1 MLWFVCIM
9 QAELFDPVIK
19 PSVNAP
25 NRPLGLPALLKR
37 LAGISAR
44 PRYAFMVLNLI
55 ARAAAGN
62 GKAGPYVR
70 EGEALVPIRD
80 WLSDALA
87 PMAQRDPRRLALTAS
102 IRAELA
108 AAAALPLD
116 DAEAERVVDAEVRE
130 RVRRSART
138 NVSHAVSELVKAG
151 LVERHYAGYRVDHHN
166 RGAQRQAVYVL
177 TAEARAA
184 MSLPVNRP

>member
-1 MLWFVCIM
+1 MM
-9 QAELFDPVIK
+9 QAELFETVALPLAA
-19 PSVNAP
+19 AP
-25 NRPLGLPALLKR
+25 ARPLGLPALLER
-37 LAGISAR
+37 LAGISNR

-55 ARAAAGN
+55 ARAAAANGN
-62 GKAGPYVR
+62 AGPYVR

-87 PMAQRDPRRLALTAS
+87 PMAQRDPRRLALTAA
-102 IRAELA
+102 IRDQLA
-108 AAAALPLD
+108 AADALPLD
-116 DAEAERVVDAEVRE
+116 DAEAERAVDAEVRD

-138 NVSHAVSELVKAG
+138 NVSHAVSELVRAG
-151 LVERHYAGYRVDHHN
+151 LVKRHYAGYRVDHHN

-184 MSLPVNRP
+184 MSLPVNRT